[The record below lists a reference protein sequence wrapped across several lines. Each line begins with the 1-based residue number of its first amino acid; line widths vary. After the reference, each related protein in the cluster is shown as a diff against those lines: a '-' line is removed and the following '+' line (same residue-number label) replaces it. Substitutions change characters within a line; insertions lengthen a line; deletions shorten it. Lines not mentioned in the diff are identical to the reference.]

1 MVWKP
6 NVTVAAIVERDKR
19 FLLVEEQTRDGV
31 RLNQPAGHLEANES
45 LIAAVQRETLEETAH
60 EFVPEKITGIYL
72 WAKPESE
79 LTYLRFAFSGTVGQH
94 HPDRQLDEGIIRT
107 VWLSREEILASAARH
122 RSPLVVRCVEDYLA
136 GRRFGMEAL
145 IDCIG

>member
-6 NVTVAAIVERDKR
+6 SVTVAAIVERGNK
-19 FLLVEEQTRDGV
+19 FLLVEEQTHDGV

-60 EFVPEKITGIYL
+60 EFVPDKITGIYR
-72 WAKPESE
+72 WTKPGSE
-79 LTYLRFAFSGTVGQH
+79 LTYLRFAFSGTLGQH
-94 HPDRQLDEGIIRT
+94 HPDRQLDEGIITT
-107 VWLSREEILASAARH
+107 VWLGREEILASAARH

-136 GRRFGMEAL
+136 GRQFGMEAL